1 MINFEEISKGVVLE
15 IGLCRAFPW
24 IAAW

>member
-1 MINFEEISKGVVLE
+1 MINFAEISKGVVLE